1 MKIKLK
7 SLTLNFFKGV
17 KNLTV
22 NFDETETNIYGDN
35 EVGKT
40 TLYDAWYWLFFG
52 VNSFEKKDFSIK
64 TLDENNIPIPN
75 LEHIV
80 ESVVEIDNLPKT
92 FKKIFRE
99 KYTKKRGSEQSKF
112 TGHETDYLINDCP
125 VSQTEYNA
133 AITKIIPEQLFK
145 IFTNPL
151 YFNSLKWDSKRAIIM
166 KLTANFGMSD
176 EEFIKSSADFIELAQ
191 LINLGK
197 TLEEIKR
204 ETGSKKLLLNNELKT
219 IPTRIDEITR
229 NIAVRTNDALL
240 DEKTTEEILT
250 NEIKITETNLIFIE
264 GKIKDEVTFYNEQ
277 HKEFNENKTAI
288 NLHKGK
294 IQHLKNAQN
303 FQSEKAE
310 RERDN
315 NIQLLNQTITSKQ
328 SSINN
333 NLSVITSKESQIKQL
348 ELSRQELLKEWYE
361 TNEKELTFDDGFFKC
376 PTCSKPFDASDIE
389 TKKKEFIVNFNKNKL
404 QSLEIIE
411 KQGATKNTQ
420 KQNIQKEIDDLKLAN
435 ENHSREITKAQSE
448 INKINSTPLQ
458 VEANTTNEVEIK
470 KLTDELLVMESKVTE
485 LPKFEENAELV
496 DDKAKLKKAIEW
508 LQKQLN
514 IIGVNAKEKIRIDEL
529 QAQQRKLSTEIA
541 QLEKR
546 EFLLLKFIKAKIDY
560 MEEHI
565 NSFFKFT
572 KFKMYKELI
581 NGGTEEI
588 CETLYKGVP
597 YGDVN
602 TAGRIW
608 VGIDIINGISKY
620 YNYNCPIF
628 IDNRE
633 STSNIPETEAQII
646 NLIKNK
652 ADKVLRVE

>member
-288 NLHKGK
+288 NLHKEK